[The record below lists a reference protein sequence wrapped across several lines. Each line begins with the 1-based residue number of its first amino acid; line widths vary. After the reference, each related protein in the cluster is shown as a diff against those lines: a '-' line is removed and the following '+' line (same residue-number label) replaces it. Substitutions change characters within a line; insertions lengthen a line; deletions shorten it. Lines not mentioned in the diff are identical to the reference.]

1 METPHATDGS
11 DSSWGEGST
20 LRRGEKSLPSTASL
34 EHLNLAGSGSDPGQA
49 FAAAQEPDEKAETV
63 IRRPDSGSSVRAS
76 SSPPMATPVEVAG
89 VLLGSRLSH
98 FHLEELIGG
107 GGMGAVFRARDER
120 LDRIVAIKVIP
131 FVGDDPEMQRRFRNE
146 AQSAA
151 RLDHPNIARVFDVGM
166 FDGWRYIVFE
176 HIEGTNI
183 RDLVARDGVLSI
195 DDAVFYTR
203 QIAEALHHASGRG
216 VVHRDVKPSNILV
229 SSDGDTKL
237 VDMGLARSDQLDMS
251 GDMTASGVTLGT
263 FDYISPE
270 QARDPRDADVRS
282 DIYSLGCTLYFMLTG
297 RPPYPGGTML
307 QKLLNHGNAPPPDP
321 RGFREQVSED
331 LTAIIHKMLA
341 KSPEARYQKAI
352 DLVAD
357 LRELAIR
364 EGLPR
369 AQSQGTLAISRDESS
384 IGRLATHLPWLAGV
398 TLLLIGGLVLQ
409 IMASLREEAFT
420 IEIPASAVTMRPA
433 ADAVQEDLRGASLIA
448 GPGENALRGDQ
459 NVAAAALSRVT
470 DDVGDAAAQPPS
482 SVSAGVARRQ
492 VTAVGDP
499 VAAAGA
505 ASPEKPAE
513 LARPP
518 RIEKIV
524 IGQSELSP
532 TALGASTLTEALQ
545 LAEERE
551 VNLIEIAVPVLES
564 YPVTIPRGELV
575 IRSSIGGSE
584 IRFNTGQTHPMQR
597 AVMIDVGSHRIDF
610 QNLHFTWN
618 VRSAAIDGGAL
629 LALHEN
635 KRVRLTGCT
644 ISIENLTQ
652 RENVFAFQ
660 ITRSDAEGLSGG
672 QLVPAPLSL
681 RSGPDFVVQLGE
693 TDLYPLPDRPT
704 LPQRPARPPLVAIDL
719 KNVAARGEM
728 TLVSLEDAAELHL
741 NWDNGLL
748 AVSRRMLEVA
758 GAKSPLSLTGNQIL
772 LKLNRV
778 TAYTGEGLVW
788 TRLGPSGDHP
798 MLIDRDSTQVVYRS
812 SPAAPHIEFTGLKP
826 AFADPEQLVKL
837 RGEDNAYDYDPEDDW
852 PLLAL
857 KLESGDQQLFW
868 LSEMTAA
875 NRPAWAAERP
885 QWGVHWS
892 NPLDETLPP
901 SRMVPAHFFQ
911 DGTVVS
917 GFDRALLPAF
927 LEPQQ
932 SPPELPAGSS

>member
-1 METPHATDGS
+1 M
-11 DSSWGEGST
+11 
-20 LRRGEKSLPSTASL
+20 
-34 EHLNLAGSGSDPGQA
+34 A

-63 IRRPDSGSSVRAS
+63 IRRPDSGSSVRTAS
-76 SSPPMATPVEVAG
+76 PPPMATPVEVAG
-89 VLLGSRLSH
+89 VLLGSRLGH

-229 SSDGDTKL
+229 STDGNTKL

-321 RGFREQVSED
+321 RGFREEVSED

-341 KSPEARYQKAI
+341 KSPSARYQKAI

-364 EGLPR
+364 EGLSR
-369 AQSQGTLAISRDESS
+369 AQSQGTLAISRDESP

-398 TLLLIGGLVLQ
+398 TLLVIGGLVLQ

-420 IEIPASAVTMRPA
+420 IEVPASAVMMRPA
-433 ADAVQEDLRGASLIA
+433 AEATREATRAAPQVAPGDNVRRSEPAPAAPRPVRED
-448 GPGENALRGDQ
+448 PG
-459 NVAAAALSRVT
+459 
-470 DDVGDAAAQPPS
+470 DVAAQPPS
-482 SVSAGVARRQ
+482 SLSDGIARRQ
-492 VTAVGDP
+492 VSTAGSQG
-499 VAAAGA
+499 AAAA
-505 ASPEKPAE
+505 TSPEKPAE
-513 LARPP
+513 PP
-518 RIEKIV
+518 TPAPIEKIV
-524 IGQSELSP
+524 IG
-532 TALGASTLTEALQ
+532 STESNPAVQEADTLAEALQ
-545 LAEERE
+545 LAAEHQ
-551 VNLIEIAVPVLES
+551 VNLIEIAVPMLES
-564 YPVTIPRGELV
+564 YPVTIPRDELV
-575 IRSSIGGSE
+575 IRSSVGGSE
-584 IRFNTGQTHPMQR
+584 IRFNTGPTPPMQR
-597 AVMIDVGSHRIDF
+597 AVMIDIGSHRIDF
-610 QNLHFTWN
+610 QNLHFTWKL
-618 VRSAAIDGGAL
+618 RSASIEGGSL

-652 RENVFAFQ
+652 REDVFAFH
-660 ITRSDAEGLSGG
+660 ITRSDPDRYASGP
-672 QLVPAPLSL
+672 LVPAPLLL
-681 RSGPDFVVQLGE
+681 RDGPDFVGQFGDS
-693 TDLYPLPDRPT
+693 DLYR
-704 LPQRPARPPLVAIDL
+704 LPQRPALPPLVAIDL

-728 TLVSLEDAAELHL
+728 TLISLEDAVEVHL

-748 AVSRRMLEVA
+748 AVSRRLMEIA
-758 GAKSPLSLTGNQIL
+758 GSKAQANLTGNQVL

-778 TAYTGEGLVW
+778 TAYTGEGLVR
-788 TRLGPSGDHP
+788 TRLGPSGDHL
-798 MLIDRDSTQVVYRS
+798 MLIDRDSTKVVYRS
-812 SPAAPHIEFTGLKP
+812 PATAPHIEFTSLKP
-826 AFADPEQLVKL
+826 TQSDPEQLVKL
-837 RGEDNAYDYDPEDDW
+837 RGEDNAYDYDPEIDW

-857 KLESGDQQLFW
+857 KLESGEQQQFW
-868 LSEMTAA
+868 LSELNSTS
-875 NRPAWAAERP
+875 RPSWATERP
-885 QWGVHWS
+885 QWGVRWS
-892 NPLDETLPP
+892 TPLDETLTP
-901 SRMVPAHFFQ
+901 SRMLPTHFLQ

-917 GFDRALLPAF
+917 GFDRARLPTF
-927 LEPQQ
+927 VEPEQ
-932 SPPELPAGSS
+932 SSPLSAGPLAGSS